1 MSLRSV
7 IDRVYDDWAR
17 NNFGKLNMPEEIMFL
32 RPAVGIAAGDDPY
45 FAFLKEHIGPFHWSP
60 AEAFALQHGAAD
72 PASLRVVSLVFPQ
85 TDLTKGDQQRAKG
98 FPSDR
103 WMVARGEWEHLMEE
117 FCGKFVDA
125 LAAEGIPAV
134 AIDLLPQW
142 RRETSENLGIASS
155 WSHRHAAFA
164 AGMGTFGLSDG
175 FITEYGKAI
184 RLTSFVVRA
193 DLPVTDGGG
202 LHRLSVCQYHGGFG
216 VLIQKPL
223 GRNVKHH
230 VDGDPQAVLLC
241 QIHQPVGV
249 LKVKLVLGP
258 VGPAPLHPQLDVPEA
273 VLADVGHIGLPV
285 LRLRRR
291 GPVVLY
297 TKQKFC
303 VFHALYSFFA
313 AQDRDAPPFY
323 PFFSVPVMLPAHSA
337 ASTLTISPTY
347 RSWKSFSG

>member
-1 MSLRSV
+1 MNLRSV
-7 IDRVYDDWAR
+7 IDRVYDDWER
-17 NNFGKLNMPEEIMFL
+17 NNFGKLNMPEELMFL

-72 PASLRVVSLVFPQ
+72 PASLRVVSMVFPQ

-103 WMVARGEWEHLMEE
+103 WMVARGEWEELMEE
-117 FCGKFVDA
+117 FCGKFVAA

-193 DLPVTDGGG
+193 DLPVTDRQGRGPYDWCLYYVKG
-202 LHRLSVCQYHGGFG
+202 TCGVCMKRCPVGAITAEGHDKDRCFAFAQEGAKNFPNHIDHSYTFG
-216 VLIQKPL
+216 C
-223 GRNVKHH
+223 G
-230 VDGDPQAVLLC
+230 LC
-241 QIHQPVGV
+241 QTAIPCQNKRP
-249 LKVKLVLGP
+249 
-258 VGPAPLHPQLDVPEA
+258 
-273 VLADVGHIGLPV
+273 I
-285 LRLRRR
+285 
-291 GPVVLY
+291 
-297 TKQKFC
+297 
-303 VFHALYSFFA
+303 
-313 AQDRDAPPFY
+313 
-323 PFFSVPVMLPAHSA
+323 
-337 ASTLTISPTY
+337 
-347 RSWKSFSG
+347 